1 MSFGV
6 LIIGLGQIGMG
17 YDLHHGDANSQ
28 IFTHARAFSQH
39 PDFFLIAAVD
49 SNMKLRETF
58 QQKYQCPSYAKV
70 DDALKSHKP
79 HLVIISVPTQY
90 HYAILHQV
98 LEKSEPLS
106 VLCEK
111 PLSYSLDEASSM
123 VELCAKN
130 NVNLYVNYMR
140 RSDPAVIEIKRRL
153 DSGEIA
159 APVKG
164 TCWYSKGFQHNGSHF
179 FNLLEFWLG
188 PFESAEILE
197 AGRLWDDSDPEP
209 DVRLIF
215 SRGTVVMLSAWEE
228 KFSHYGIELLS
239 TNGRLRYEQGGK
251 SVYWQGLQGDK
262 NFDGYTTLN
271 NETKTIDTG
280 MERYQ
285 WHVAEQL
292 VSAFNGDEYQLCT
305 GAEAL
310 KTLHNIHS
318 IIDKR

>member
-1 MSFGV
+1 MKFDV
-6 LIIGLGQIGMG
+6 LIVGLGQIGMG
-17 YDLHHGDANSQ
+17 YDLHHSDATAQ
-28 IFTHARAFSQH
+28 IYSHARAFGQH
-39 PDFFLIAAVD
+39 PDFSLIAAVD
-49 SNMKLRETF
+49 PDKQSRETF
-58 QQKYQCPSYAKV
+58 EKKYQCPAYADV
-70 DDALKSHKP
+70 DAALKCHTP
-79 HLVIISVPTQY
+79 HLVIIAVPTQY

-98 LEKSEPLS
+98 LEKSAPHT

-130 NVNLYVNYMR
+130 NVSLYVNYMR

-159 APVKG
+159 TPVKG

-188 PFESAEILE
+188 PFESADILE
-197 AGRLWDDSDPEP
+197 VGRLWNDSDSEP
-209 DVRLIF
+209 DVRLVF

-228 KFSHYGIELLS
+228 TFSHYGIELL
-239 TNGRLRYEQGGK
+239 TRNGRLRYEQGGK
-251 SVYWQGLQGDK
+251 SVCWQGLQGDR

-271 NETKTIDTG
+271 NKMKTIDSG

-285 WHVAEQL
+285 WHVAEQISFAL
-292 VSAFNGDEYQLCT
+292 NDKSYQLCSGT
-305 GAEAL
+305 EAL
-310 KTLHNIHS
+310 KTLQNIHS

>member
-6 LIIGLGQIGMG
+6 LIVGLGQIGMG
-17 YDLHHGDANSQ
+17 YDLHQSSATSQ
-28 IFTHARAFSQH
+28 IYTHARAFSQH
-39 PDFFLIAAVD
+39 SDFFLIAAVD
-49 SNMKLRETF
+49 PDKQQREIF
-58 QQKYQCPSYAKV
+58 QQKYQCPAYTEINE
-70 DDALKSHKP
+70 ALNHHNP
-79 HLVIISVPTQY
+79 YLVIIAVPTQY
-90 HYAILHQV
+90 HYATLCQV
-98 LEKSEPLS
+98 LEQSEPQA

-111 PLSYSLDEASSM
+111 PLSYSLDEANVM
-123 VELCAKN
+123 VELCSKK

-159 APVKG
+159 TPVKG

-197 AGRLWDDSDPEP
+197 TGRLWEGSDPEP
-209 DVRLIF
+209 DVRLVF

-228 KFSHYGIELLS
+228 KFSHYGIELLA
-239 TNGRLRYEQGGK
+239 TNGRLRYEQGGEF
-251 SVYWQGLQGDK
+251 VYWQGLQGDQ
-262 NFDGYTTLN
+262 NLDGYITLK
-271 NETKTIDTG
+271 NEAETINTG

-292 VSAFNGDEYQLCT
+292 SLVFYGDKYQLCS
-305 GAEAL
+305 GVEAL
-310 KTLHNIHS
+310 TTLQNMHS